1 MSPMKGREIV
11 EEFDWLISVGAT
23 PLLAAQQL
31 GKRPDSLARMLWRYG
46 RGDLACLLEVH
57 RYDRFAS

>member
-1 MSPMKGREIV
+1 MSAMKGREIV

-31 GKRPDSLARMLWRYG
+31 GKRPDSLANVVAVWAWRFG
-46 RGDLACLLEVH
+46 VSA
-57 RYDRFAS
+57 